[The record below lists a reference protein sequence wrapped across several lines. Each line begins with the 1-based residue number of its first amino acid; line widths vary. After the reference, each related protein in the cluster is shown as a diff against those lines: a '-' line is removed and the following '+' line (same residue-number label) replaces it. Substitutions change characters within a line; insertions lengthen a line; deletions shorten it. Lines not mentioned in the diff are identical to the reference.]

1 MQRESYKCL
10 SPRKHGVS
18 LSSHTWN
25 CSSDQSKALME
36 ISQSDITPTLA
47 AGQHGFLSALCF
59 STFCHFKVNLPLQIW
74 ISLMFVPPFPGSCCV
89 STDYQCNTSNKTHQ
103 PTIFPPSAVHFICTG
118 WVRVKGKKKDRGVC
132 LNKFVQSYSNVH
144 LKHGNV
150 FCFRGKRK
158 GESATC
164 RVGGLILKLKVISCV
179 YL

>member
-1 MQRESYKCL
+1 MEAQRMSKENNEAEGCRERERESYICL

-18 LSSHTWN
+18 LSSHTRN

-47 AGQHGFLSALCF
+47 AGQHGFLSALSF
-59 STFCHFKVNLPLQIW
+59 SSFCHFKVNLPLQIW

-118 WVRVKGKKKDRGVC
+118 WVRVKEKKKGSRC
-132 LNKFVQSYSNVH
+132 LSQQVH
-144 LKHGNV
+144 
-150 FCFRGKRK
+150 
-158 GESATC
+158 
-164 RVGGLILKLKVISCV
+164 RVLLECSSEA
-179 YL
+179 